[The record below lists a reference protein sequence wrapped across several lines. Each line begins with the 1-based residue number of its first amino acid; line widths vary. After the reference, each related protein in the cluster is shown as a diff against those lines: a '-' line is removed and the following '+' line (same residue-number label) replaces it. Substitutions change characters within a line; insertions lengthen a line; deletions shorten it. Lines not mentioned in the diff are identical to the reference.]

1 MKNDEIIRVVQ
12 LPIIEQYFNDLN
24 QEISQRVQLA
34 LSLACTE
41 ETIGAVKKERA
52 ELNKM
57 FAELAQR
64 RKEVKEAVLTPYKRF
79 EAVFNENVSAPM
91 RAADDTLKRRIND
104 IDAGVKKRCEE
115 DLRQY
120 FAEVCIVNRIDWLQY
135 EDVGI
140 KVDMASAK
148 SKTPNKLRKEIKE
161 FVETVR
167 TNLDLISGMEHEE
180 EILVEY
186 KKCLNYANA
195 VFIVK
200 ERHERIEQ
208 ERKRQENDT
217 AEKESVEKVVDKVE
231 KVIALSPPKE
241 SEPQICCTFK
251 VTDTK
256 ERLIALRNWMDEN
269 GYKFG

>member
-24 QEISQRVQLA
+24 QEISQRVQTA

-41 ETIGAVKKERA
+41 ETIGTVKKERA

-57 FAELAQR
+57 FAELEQR
-64 RKEVKEAVLTPYKRF
+64 RKEVKEAVLAPYKRF
-79 EAVFNENVSAPM
+79 EVIYNENVAAQM
-91 RAADDTLKRRIND
+91 KAADDTLKRRIDD
-104 IDAGVKKRCEE
+104 IETEIKKRCEE
-115 DLRQY
+115 DLRRY
-120 FAEVCIVNRIDWLQY
+120 FAEVCIVNRVDWLRY

-148 SKTPNKLRKEIKE
+148 AKTPNRLRKEIKE
-161 FVETVR
+161 FVETVL
-167 TNLDLISGMEHEE
+167 TDLDLISGMEHEE

-195 VFIVK
+195 VLIVR
-200 ERHERIEQ
+200 ERHERIEA
-208 ERKRQENDT
+208 ERKRQEQNA
-217 AEKESVEKVVDKVE
+217 AEKEAVEKSVDKVE
-231 KVIALSPPKE
+231 RVIALSLPKE

-269 GYKFG
+269 GYKFE